1 MTNTTHQV
9 TKMIKTSISFLVISL
24 ALTTTSPSFAAQKL
38 RPGASL
44 LPAAALSAS
53 PAPAAKYSSLMLKS
67 EAIINDDIV
76 RLSDLIDG
84 LDPRSDIAMFRA
96 PDLGQIGTIQTSRVL
111 AAATENRITG
121 IDTRDL
127 SAVIVRRSGHIV
139 PQDQMLELV
148 SDALRNRYN
157 LPIDTDLVIDKTI
170 KPLIVEADARRTPQ
184 LASFYYDSRTS
195 RFDASIT
202 IPGSEITNKT
212 TYKITGTLGEF
223 VRVPVVIR
231 ELAKGGIIG
240 ENDIVIEKRKRV
252 EIFGDAPIDLNKV
265 KGQIAKRGLRAGDII
280 GAGDITKAEWVER
293 GSNVTIVFETAG
305 LSLSTKGKAIT
316 GGGQGDTVSILNLQS
331 KRQIEGVIIAP
342 GKVSVQPQNVVKTLK
357 DASAQNTSAIS
368 GLTPTRTAST
378 NNLGR

>member
-1 MTNTTHQV
+1 MKKA
-9 TKMIKTSISFLVISL
+9 TKSLLIISL
-24 ALTTTSPSFAAQKL
+24 TFSLTPSFAAQKL

-44 LPAAALSAS
+44 MPAAALSAS
-53 PAPAAKYSSLMLKS
+53 SAPAPKYSSLMLKS

-96 PDLGQIGTIQTSRVL
+96 PDLGQIGTIQTARVL

-121 IDTRDL
+121 INTRDL
-127 SAVIVRRSGHIV
+127 SAVIVRRSAHFV

-148 SDALRNRYN
+148 SDALRTRYN
-157 LPIDTDLVIDKTI
+157 LPVDTDLVIDKTV
-170 KPLIVEADARRTPQ
+170 KPLIVEADARRAPQ
-184 LASFYYDSRTS
+184 LSSFHYDNRSS
-195 RFDASIT
+195 RFEASIT

-212 TYKITGTLGEF
+212 AYKITGTLGEF

-240 ENDIVIEKRKRV
+240 ENDIAIEKRKRV
-252 EIFGDAPIDLNKV
+252 EIYGDAPIDLNKV

-280 GAGDITKAEWVER
+280 GANDITKAEWVER
-293 GSNVTIVFETAG
+293 GSNVTIVFESAG

-331 KRQIEGVIIAP
+331 KRQIEGVIIAQ
-342 GKVSVQPQNVVKTLK
+342 GKVSVQPKNIPQTLANSAVQNSNNAT
-357 DASAQNTSAIS
+357 
-368 GLTPTRTAST
+368 GLTPTKTASAY
-378 NNLGR
+378 NVGR